1 MTFIV
6 PATGKRGSA
15 RGLSLAT
22 AGQGDLDTWATSQP
36 AGRREA
42 GHFVRWAKHHKLT
55 SLDFAA
61 TKWDGPTG
69 VIDTEARWTQA
80 RRLVHDQS
88 IKAEDRVAGLL
99 VLLYAQ

>member
-15 RGLSLAT
+15 RDLSLAT
-22 AGQGDLDTWATSQP
+22 ARQGDLDTWLTSQP

-69 VIDTEARWTQA
+69 VIDTQARWTA
-80 RRLVHDQS
+80 ASGDRD
-88 IKAEDRVAGLL
+88 KAKTQPRKPGLGL
-99 VLLYAQ
+99 QC